1 MKILLGSKN
10 PSKANAIKLAM
21 QSIGYNDI
29 KITPIDVPSQV
40 SSKPINEETLIG
52 AQNRNKNL
60 YKYCQEN
67 NIDFDLLI
75 SIEGGY
81 EQVNNTYFIVTYVSI
96 IDNKNNEF
104 IGKSQGL
111 QISKAMFD
119 WVSDGKSLNKVIE
132 SIIENSENHLNSE
145 TQPANTL
152 PQSNI
157 VLPHPILDLSRD
169 KLSDYD
175 YLMNN
180 FYIVDENTDAS
191 AVKINAAEFLAEDF
205 SLSHGPLEPQ
215 ILIYH
220 SHSQETFSDSR
231 EGEEEDTIVG
241 VGNYLTSLLSEKYGY
256 QVIHIKEAFDMMS
269 GELDRNKAYNYA
281 CDYVEK
287 VLEENPSVE
296 VVIDLHR
303 DGIDE
308 DRRLVTEINGKD
320 TAQILFYNGLSYTND
335 QGKVSYLPNPYIQDN
350 LAFSFQLEYQAA
362 LYYPDFYRGIYLAGL
377 RSNLHLRKRALLLEA
392 GAQTNTVQE
401 VKNAMEPFAD
411 ILNRVLKGCGTG

>member
-1 MKILLGSKN
+1 MFLCLCFF
-10 PSKANAIKLAM
+10 AVLAM
-21 QSIGYNDI
+21 LPGPFSMREIVHNVYRQFPFYYFTEEKAQETWMEMDG
-29 KITPIDVPSQV
+29 
-40 SSKPINEETLIG
+40 ETLAEIEKRNG
-52 AQNRNKNL
+52 AYLEEVAENERNLREENAKKSKEANLEKNSSVSEES
-60 YKYCQEN
+60 KK
-67 NIDFDLLI
+67 I
-75 SIEGGY
+75 
-81 EQVNNTYFIVTYVSI
+81 NNTDKIENK
-96 IDNKNNEF
+96 DNSEM
-104 IGKSQGL
+104 SE
-111 QISKAMFD
+111 
-119 WVSDGKSLNKVIE
+119 V
-132 SIIENSENHLNSE
+132 IENSENHLNSE

-377 RSNLHLRKRALLLEA
+377 RYNLHLRKRALLLEA

-411 ILNRVLKGCGTG
+411 RNHIKGSDKQI